1 MKKLILMVGLPRS
14 GKTTWAKKQNLPIVN
29 RDSIRLALHGQRFVP
44 EAEEMVSAIESIM
57 VKSLFLSGHNT
68 IIIDATHLTAKR
80 RDRWL
85 SDQWDIELKIIP
97 TSKKEC
103 ISRALSENDNV
114 IVPVIER
121 MASES
126 DINELSNFYTESST
140 ISDDA
145 WNKFGEN

>member
-1 MKKLILMVGLPRS
+1 MDSITAIIQIPNGTKGLIIGRHGKTVKDIQSKTNTLIRLRH

-97 TSKKEC
+97 TF
-103 ISRALSENDNV
+103 I
-114 IVPVIER
+114 
-121 MASES
+121 
-126 DINELSNFYTESST
+126 F
-140 ISDDA
+140 
-145 WNKFGEN
+145 